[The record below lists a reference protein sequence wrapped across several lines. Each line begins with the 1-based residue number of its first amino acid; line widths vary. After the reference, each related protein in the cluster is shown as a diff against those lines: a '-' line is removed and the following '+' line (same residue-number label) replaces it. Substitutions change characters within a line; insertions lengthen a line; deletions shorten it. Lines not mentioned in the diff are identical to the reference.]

1 MVRAEVFGSGDFQV
15 RGLDVLLGVD
25 GRALLLARR
34 KEAVSLPLEV
44 LWLWEKIGQ
53 SESGFSKGV
62 FRIERNIKE

>member
-44 LWLWEKIGQ
+44 LRLWEEIGQ
-53 SESGFSKGV
+53 SESGFSRGFSELEGV
-62 FRIERNIKE
+62 KFS